1 MVNLDH
7 LMSIS
12 NYPNLFSGEDKDAI
26 KELAEMYPDLFSS
39 ANDSIGLIK
48 TDGGVSQYGLKVN
61 IPTGVEQYEYF
72 DGHLGNNVLFKYL
85 NKYKFLYFKN
95 GVMTKEVVS
104 FEGPPLIDPTI
115 DALCQLATEVTDN
128 NDTSSLR
135 EVLKILEP
143 DEFGDYEI
151 STADIS
157 RVDKSIRIG
166 LIKKS
171 TSIPEEVLKLY
182 GTRSNTKIY
191 QNIQGVSQ
199 LVDTLIVDDENNLVE
214 IILEFDSTG
223 LVKEIGYAL
232 SSEFMKDAPEGTT
245 SQDNFPVYLE
255 RHQSHNNAVAT
266 ISSKT
271 KEWYWLSDTWY
282 NEISVWEQQP
292 KAVHG
297 ATIITAGHDGTK
309 LELVYGLD

>member
-1 MVNLDH
+1 
-7 LMSIS
+7 
-12 NYPNLFSGEDKDAI
+12 
-26 KELAEMYPDLFSS
+26 
-39 ANDSIGLIK
+39 
-48 TDGGVSQYGLKVN
+48 
-61 IPTGVEQYEYF
+61 
-72 DGHLGNNVLFKYL
+72 
-85 NKYKFLYFKN
+85 
-95 GVMTKEVVS
+95 MTKEVVS

-115 DALCQLATEVTDN
+115 DALCQLATEVTGN

-171 TSIPEEVLKLY
+171 TSIPEDVLKLY

-214 IILEFDSTG
+214 IIFEFDSTG

>member
-115 DALCQLATEVTDN
+115 DALCQLATEVTGN
-128 NDTSSLR
+128 TDTSSLR

-271 KEWYWLSDTWY
+271 KEW
-282 NEISVWEQQP
+282 
-292 KAVHG
+292 
-297 ATIITAGHDGTK
+297 
-309 LELVYGLD
+309 